1 MLTGEHKRWIG
12 IAPLFDPED
21 GVTILEP
28 PGQGP
33 GYWVGAPGVIYDD
46 DRGKFYI
53 YYRRR
58 KPREMRGGIELGRG
72 YECGISESSDG
83 VKFSEV
89 WTASKDLFGSISVER
104 AALVKTMGGKYR
116 LYIGYVAPEDSKWK
130 IDMVEADSPEGLD
143 PKAKKLVL
151 APEDCGVEGV
161 KDPYILIVGGKY
173 YMLVS
178 YATSPE
184 KPMEGLHD
192 TADIFNTGKASS
204 NTGLAVSSD
213 GIDFTWIGDVLS
225 PPGSGW
231 NAYAARAT
239 CVLYTA
245 PVFNVFYDGGASV
258 DENYEEKTGL
268 AITLDLMNYY
278 HVTEKAPLL
287 VSPHASGSLRYM
299 DIIRLGEDIYYY
311 YEYARPDGSHELR
324 MNLVRQ
330 Q

>member
-1 MLTGEHKRWIG
+1 MIIGEHKRWMG
-12 IAPLFDPED
+12 VAPLFDPEE
-21 GVTILEP
+21 GITILEP
-28 PGQGP
+28 PGHEP

-46 DRGKFYI
+46 DKGRFYI

-58 KPREMRGGIELGRG
+58 KPRGMDMDRG

-83 VKFSEV
+83 VRFDEI
-89 WTASKDLFGSISVER
+89 WTASKDSFGSISVER
-104 AALVKTMGGKYR
+104 AALVKTLKGKYR

-130 IDMVEADSPEGLD
+130 IDMVEADSPEKLD
-143 PKAKKLVL
+143 PKTKKLVL
-151 APEDCGVEGV
+151 APEDCGVEAV
-161 KDPYILIVGGKY
+161 KDPYILIIGGKY

-178 YATSPE
+178 YAPSPR
-184 KPMEGLHD
+184 KAAGGLHD
-192 TADIFNTGKASS
+192 TADVFNTGKTSS
-204 NTGLAVSSD
+204 NTGLALSSD

-231 NAYAARAT
+231 NAYAARVT
-239 CVLYTA
+239 CVLYMT

-268 AITLDLMNYY
+268 AITFDLMKYH
-278 HVTEKAPLL
+278 HVTDEAPLL

-299 DIIRLGEDIYYY
+299 DVIRLGGDIYYY

-324 MNLVRQ
+324 MNKVKGEKL
-330 Q
+330 